1 MDEVAPLVGDVL
13 MEQAVFPDG
22 LPVVFGAGF
31 HPLQPSLELDQL
43 FPGLLQPA
51 GRIGPVAAVRHV
63 EMAHGVF
70 QAQRGLGDGGFR
82 LRRFLLVL
90 VENGAVKF
98 SAPGFL
104 HRHPPEPPPRLGA
117 AGEFGLDD
125 PGLGHA
131 DAVPGGVDGGAG
143 LEHVVTGGEGIP
155 IRLFLFEVGAAEV
168 SGVLEKYPERLGKS
182 VIFLGEGLIVHLF
195 QKGRVLFVLGGG
207 GDEVPIRLQ
216 VEPLLVRQ
224 HMVPDIAAAA
234 EGVLEQLRLGLRGV
248 EPDLEGGVLNRFPF
262 PGPLFRCSRHPGPPP
277 SAMFRS
283 CDLRP

>member
-1 MDEVAPLVGDVL
+1 M
-13 MEQAVFPDG
+13 
-22 LPVVFGAGF
+22 
-31 HPLQPSLELDQL
+31 
-43 FPGLLQPA
+43 
-51 GRIGPVAAVRHV
+51 
-63 EMAHGVF
+63 
-70 QAQRGLGDGGFR
+70 
-82 LRRFLLVL
+82 
-90 VENGAVKF
+90 
-98 SAPGFL
+98 
-104 HRHPPEPPPRLGA
+104 
-117 AGEFGLDD
+117 
-125 PGLGHA
+125 
-131 DAVPGGVDGGAG
+131 
-143 LEHVVTGGEGIP
+143 VTGGEGIP